1 MAISIDPDEILQ
13 AVMADEPIGWCLR
26 CGESNFAEPDA
37 SNILCE
43 TCGAYAVV
51 GAMELLLAG
60 YVD

>member
-1 MAISIDPDEILQ
+1 MAISIDPNEILQ
-13 AVMADEPIGWCLR
+13 ALENDEPIGWCLK

-43 TCGAYAVV
+43 SCGVYAVV

-60 YVD
+60 HAN